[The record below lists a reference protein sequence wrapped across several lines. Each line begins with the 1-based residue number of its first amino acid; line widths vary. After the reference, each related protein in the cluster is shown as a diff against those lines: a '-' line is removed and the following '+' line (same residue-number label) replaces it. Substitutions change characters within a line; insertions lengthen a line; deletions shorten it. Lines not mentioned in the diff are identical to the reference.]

1 MGSMGIFPGRPAGGQ
16 VCGGMEGGG
25 GAGTAA
31 HLRTTLLR
39 MSSPVPPLLSLGQ

>member
-16 VCGGMEGGG
+16 VCGGMEGVGGG

-31 HLRTTLLR
+31 HL
-39 MSSPVPPLLSLGQ
+39 